1 MEDIIFGIYPVINL
15 LKNNPK
21 LFKKIYILNNKKITN
36 KIKEIFINIKKYNI
50 PYYEVKK
57 QWLDQKTNNHVHQGI
72 LGIIYC
78 KKIKY
83 NQNDIIKII
92 NKFEKPFI
100 LMLDKITDPHNFGA
114 CIRTAVAANINI
126 IILSKHYSPKLN
138 STVKKV
144 SCGTSEM
151 LPIIFV
157 NSLIHTINLLKNHNI
172 TIIGTDI
179 KSKNI
184 IFDKKIYLPVC
195 IIMGSENKGIR
206 PIIKNNCDMLLS
218 IPLFNNINS
227 LNVSVST
234 GIFLFEIIRQHLF
247 LK

>member
-15 LKNNPK
+15 LKNNPS

-36 KIKEIFINIKKYNI
+36 KIKEIFIYINKYNI
-50 PYYEVKK
+50 PYYMVKK
-57 QWLDQKTNNHVHQGI
+57 QWLNKKTNNHVHQGI
-72 LGIIYC
+72 LGIIFL
-78 KKIKY
+78 KKSKY
-83 NQNDIIKII
+83 HKNDILKII
-92 NKFEKPFI
+92 KKFKKPFI
-100 LMLDKITDPHNFGA
+100 LMLDRITDPQNFGA
-114 CIRTAVAANINI
+114 CIRTAVAAKINI
-126 IILSKHYSPKLN
+126 IILSKHHSSKLN
-138 STVKKV
+138 STVRKI

-157 NSLIHTINLLKNHNI
+157 NSLIQIINLLKNNNI
-172 TIIGTDI
+172 TIIGTDN

-184 IFDKKIYLPVC
+184 IYDKKIYLPIC
-195 IIMGSENKGIR
+195 LIMGSENKGIR
-206 PIIKNNCDMLLS
+206 PIIKNNCDILLS

-234 GIFLFEIIRQHLF
+234 GIFLFEIIRQNLF